1 MKTLW
6 NKVIDM
12 PPSWLLIFMGAVWL
26 QSRWWNP
33 LGFGGAVPFWLGWA
47 LILGALAFGGAA
59 ILQFRR
65 HRTSVIPRN
74 TPSAIITDGPF
85 ALSRNPIYL
94 ADALI
99 LLGFSLIQGS
109 VIGILSV
116 GVFMALIRARFID
129 GEEAG
134 LKAEFPEEFAAWAA
148 RTRRWL

>member
-1 MKTLW
+1 MEKLW

-12 PPSWLLIFMGAVWL
+12 PPSWLVIFMLAVWFQTRL
-26 QSRWWNP
+26 WNP
-33 LGFGGAVPFWLGWA
+33 FGFDSAAAFWLGWA
-47 LILGALAFGGAA
+47 LILGALGFGIVA

-74 TPSAIITDGPF
+74 TPSAIITTGPF
-85 ALSRNPIYL
+85 AISRNPIYL

-99 LLGFSLIQGS
+99 LFGFSLIQGS

-116 GVFMALIRARFID
+116 GAFMALIRARFID

-134 LKAEFPEEFAAWAA
+134 LKAEFPEEFAQWSA
-148 RTRRWL
+148 RTRRWI